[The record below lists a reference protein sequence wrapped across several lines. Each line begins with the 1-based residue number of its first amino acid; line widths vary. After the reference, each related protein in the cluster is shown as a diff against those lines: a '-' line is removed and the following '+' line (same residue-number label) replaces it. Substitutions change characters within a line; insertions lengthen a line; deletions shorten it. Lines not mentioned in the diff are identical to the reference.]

1 VSGERP
7 QPCRAAA
14 VRRVDGIG
22 QSTPRRALSC
32 WIVSICTTCREKA
45 KAFIRKPENAKPGEV
60 SPAAKLAR
68 AAATVCVL
76 CGILIVPT
84 EAAEAQAGFA
94 AGCSVMHHAS
104 QVIRV
109 PVSGPDEPGD
119 HDPLHTDGPELT
131 RDGSAATSSVTA
143 PTTRAAAWPLSVRT
157 AGLPRHALL
166 RQYPPGPVSLPA
178 PPGPHAAP
186 THVVAQPQHPGPH
199 GPSAGP
205 GLAPR

>member
-1 VSGERP
+1 MSGERP

-166 RQYPPGPVSLPA
+166 RQYPPGPVSLHA